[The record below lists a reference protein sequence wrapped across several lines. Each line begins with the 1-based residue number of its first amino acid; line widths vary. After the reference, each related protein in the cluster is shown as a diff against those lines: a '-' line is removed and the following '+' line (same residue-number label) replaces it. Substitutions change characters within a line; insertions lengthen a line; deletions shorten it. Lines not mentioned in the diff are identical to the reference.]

1 MLQHTE
7 LQQIHTALAERIH
20 IDRRWEFQYTC
31 NFIGRRHL
39 RIDHHRQPELLL
51 DKIQLGAVLRSA
63 YTRNRMAV
71 TGLLCDQT
79 AQQIQLIRACHGN
92 HQIRLLQARFHQDP
106 KACAVALNALLR
118 KEAERAEVH
127 AFYLDTLYNDYLL
140 AAGEIT
146 TEQQEQALVVE
157 MLQQYCDRVARY
169 STAGYSVV
177 IRNIIHYIN
186 LHLKE
191 DLTLSTLA
199 ARSNPSRSY
208 LSDRLHREVHSNLTD
223 YVTLTRIQFAANLL
237 RYHHYTITQA
247 AQEVGIPVVPY
258 PPVQAHHRRDA
269 IPLRPVESHRGLR
282 DEPAKKENFAAALS
296 LLAILCSMV
305 L

>member
-1 MLQHTE
+1 MNCSTFRTHWVNYTDLSPESADLPRQCMLPEKPVLSIQMLE
-7 LQQIHTALAERIH
+7 DRYALENH
-20 IDRRWEFQYTC
+20 
-31 NFIGRRHL
+31 
-39 RIDHHRQPELLL
+39 LL
-51 DKIQLGAVLRSA
+51 DAVHHGDAELAMQALQSFRG
-63 YTRNRMAV
+63 V
-71 TGLLCDQT
+71 TIPGRKGHT
-79 AQQIQLIRACHGN
+79 KTTTV
-92 HQIRLLQARFHQDP
+92 RFR
-106 KACAVALNALLR
+106 AVALNALLR

-177 IRNIIHYIN
+177 IRNITHYIN

-199 ARSNPSRSY
+199 ARFNLSRSY

-223 YVTLTRIQFAANLL
+223 YVTLARIQFAANLL

-247 AQEVGIPVVPY
+247 AQDVGITVVPY

-269 IPLRPVESHRGLR
+269 VPLRPVESHHGLR

>member
-1 MLQHTE
+1 MLSLRCRRCRARGVTIPGRKGHTKA
-7 LQQIHTALAERIH
+7 T
-20 IDRRWEFQYTC
+20 T
-31 NFIGRRHL
+31 
-39 RIDHHRQPELLL
+39 
-51 DKIQLGAVLRSA
+51 V
-63 YTRNRMAV
+63 
-71 TGLLCDQT
+71 
-79 AQQIQLIRACHGN
+79 
-92 HQIRLLQARFHQDP
+92 RFR
-106 KACAVALNALLR
+106 AVALNALLR

-140 AAGEIT
+140 TAGEIT

-199 ARSNPSRSY
+199 ARFNLSRSY

-237 RYHHYTITQA
+237 RYYHYTITQA

-269 IPLRPVESHRGLR
+269 VPLRPVESHRGLR
-282 DEPAKKENFAAALS
+282 DEPAKKKTFAAALIWPPCNPLQHRIIICIES
-296 LLAILCSMV
+296 ASCMLHQQEGIL
-305 L
+305 

>member
-1 MLQHTE
+1 MQSFRGVTIPGRKGHTK
-7 LQQIHTALAERIH
+7 T
-20 IDRRWEFQYTC
+20 TT
-31 NFIGRRHL
+31 
-39 RIDHHRQPELLL
+39 
-51 DKIQLGAVLRSA
+51 V
-63 YTRNRMAV
+63 
-71 TGLLCDQT
+71 
-79 AQQIQLIRACHGN
+79 
-92 HQIRLLQARFHQDP
+92 RFR
-106 KACAVALNALLR
+106 AVALNALLR
-118 KEAERAEVH
+118 MEAERAEVH

-146 TEQQEQALVVE
+146 TEQQAQALVVE

-199 ARSNPSRSY
+199 ASFNLSRSY
-208 LSDRLHREVHSNLTD
+208 LSDRLHREVHSNLTN

-269 IPLRPVESHRGLR
+269 VPLRPVESHRGLR
-282 DEPAKKENFAAALS
+282 DEPAKKENFAAVLS

>member
-1 MLQHTE
+1 MNCSTFRTHWVNYTDLSPESADLPRQCLLPEKPVLSIQMLE
-7 LQQIHTALAERIH
+7 ERYALENH
-20 IDRRWEFQYTC
+20 
-31 NFIGRRHL
+31 
-39 RIDHHRQPELLL
+39 LL
-51 DKIQLGAVLRSA
+51 D
-63 YTRNRMAV
+63 
-71 TGLLCDQT
+71 
-79 AQQIQLIRACHGN
+79 
-92 HQIRLLQARFHQDP
+92 
-106 KACAVALNALLR
+106 
-118 KEAERAEVH
+118 
-127 AFYLDTLYNDYLL
+127 
-140 AAGEIT
+140 AGEIT

-169 STAGYSVV
+169 STASYSVV

-199 ARSNPSRSY
+199 ARFNLSRSY

-237 RYHHYTITQA
+237 RYHHYTFTQA
-247 AQEVGIPVVPY
+247 AQEVGIPVIPY
-258 PPVQAHHRRDA
+258 LPVQAHHRRDA
-269 IPLRPVESHRGLR
+269 VPLRPVESHRGLR
-282 DEPAKKENFAAALS
+282 DEPAKKKNFAAALS

>member
-1 MLQHTE
+1 MRWKIICWTPSTTVMLSLRCRRCRARGVTIPGRKGHTKA
-7 LQQIHTALAERIH
+7 T
-20 IDRRWEFQYTC
+20 T
-31 NFIGRRHL
+31 
-39 RIDHHRQPELLL
+39 
-51 DKIQLGAVLRSA
+51 V
-63 YTRNRMAV
+63 
-71 TGLLCDQT
+71 
-79 AQQIQLIRACHGN
+79 
-92 HQIRLLQARFHQDP
+92 RFR
-106 KACAVALNALLR
+106 AVALNALLR

-157 MLQQYCDRVARY
+157 MLQQNCDRVARY

-199 ARSNPSRSY
+199 ARFNLSRSY
-208 LSDRLHREVHSNLTD
+208 LSDRLHREVHSNLTN

-258 PPVQAHHRRDA
+258 PPVQAHHRGDA
-269 IPLRPVESHRGLR
+269 VPLRPVESHHGLR
-282 DEPAKKENFAAALS
+282 DEPTKKENFAAALG
-296 LLAILCSMV
+296 LLAILCSTV

>member
-1 MLQHTE
+1 MNCSTFRTHWVNYTDLSPESADLPRQCMLPE
-7 LQQIHTALAERIH
+7 KPVLSIPMLEDRYALENH
-20 IDRRWEFQYTC
+20 
-31 NFIGRRHL
+31 
-39 RIDHHRQPELLL
+39 LL
-51 DKIQLGAVLRSA
+51 DAVNHGDAELAMQALQSFRG
-63 YTRNRMAV
+63 V
-71 TGLLCDQT
+71 TIPGRKGHT
-79 AQQIQLIRACHGN
+79 KTTTV
-92 HQIRLLQARFHQDP
+92 RFR
-106 KACAVALNALLR
+106 AVALNALLR

-146 TEQQEQALVVE
+146 TGQQEQALVVE

-169 STAGYSVV
+169 STADYSVV

-191 DLTLSTLA
+191 NLTLSTLA
-199 ARSNPSRSY
+199 ARFNLSRSY

-258 PPVQAHHRRDA
+258 PPVQAHHRRA
-269 IPLRPVESHRGLR
+269 AVPLRPVESHRGLR
-282 DEPAKKENFAAALS
+282 DEPAKKKNFAAALS
-296 LLAILCSMV
+296 LLAMLCSMV

>member
-1 MLQHTE
+1 MLPEKPVLSIQMLE
-7 LQQIHTALAERIH
+7 DRYALENR
-20 IDRRWEFQYTC
+20 
-31 NFIGRRHL
+31 
-39 RIDHHRQPELLL
+39 LL
-51 DKIQLGAVLRSA
+51 DAV
-63 YTRNRMAV
+63 N
-71 TGLLCDQT
+71 
-79 AQQIQLIRACHGN
+79 HGN
-92 HQIRLLQARFHQDP
+92 AELAMQALQSFRGVTIPGRKGHTKTTTVRFR
-106 KACAVALNALLR
+106 AVALNALLR
-118 KEAERAEVH
+118 MEAEQAEVH

-146 TEQQEQALVVE
+146 TGQQEQALVVE

-191 DLTLSTLA
+191 NLTLSTLA
-199 ARSNPSRSY
+199 ARFNLSRSY

-247 AQEVGIPVVPY
+247 AQEVLSTAQIIKGGCAELLYVYTDVEPITFNRGFYSIDMRFFYRVTLQVGTGTCLLYTSPSP
-258 PPVQAHHRRDA
+258 RD
-269 IPLRPVESHRGLR
+269 
-282 DEPAKKENFAAALS
+282 
-296 LLAILCSMV
+296 
-305 L
+305 

>member
-1 MLQHTE
+1 MNCSTFRTHWVNYTDLSPESADLPRQCMLPEKPVLSIQMLE
-7 LQQIHTALAERIH
+7 DRYALENH
-20 IDRRWEFQYTC
+20 
-31 NFIGRRHL
+31 
-39 RIDHHRQPELLL
+39 LL
-51 DKIQLGAVLRSA
+51 D
-63 YTRNRMAV
+63 
-71 TGLLCDQT
+71 
-79 AQQIQLIRACHGN
+79 
-92 HQIRLLQARFHQDP
+92 
-106 KACAVALNALLR
+106 
-118 KEAERAEVH
+118 
-127 AFYLDTLYNDYLL
+127 
-140 AAGEIT
+140 AGEIT

-199 ARSNPSRSY
+199 ARFNLSRSY

-258 PPVQAHHRRDA
+258 PPVQAHHRRNA

>member
-1 MLQHTE
+1 MLSLRCRRCRARGVTIPGRKGHTKA
-7 LQQIHTALAERIH
+7 T
-20 IDRRWEFQYTC
+20 T
-31 NFIGRRHL
+31 
-39 RIDHHRQPELLL
+39 
-51 DKIQLGAVLRSA
+51 V
-63 YTRNRMAV
+63 
-71 TGLLCDQT
+71 
-79 AQQIQLIRACHGN
+79 
-92 HQIRLLQARFHQDP
+92 RFR
-106 KACAVALNALLR
+106 AVALNALLR
-118 KEAERAEVH
+118 KESERAEVH
-127 AFYLDTLYNDYLL
+127 AFYLDTLYKDYLL

-199 ARSNPSRSY
+199 ARFNLSGSY
-208 LSDRLHREVHSNLTD
+208 LSDRFHREVHSNLTD
-223 YVTLTRIQFAANLL
+223 HVTLTRIQFSANLL
-237 RYHHYTITQA
+237 RYHHYTIT
-247 AQEVGIPVVPY
+247 QEVGIPVVPY

-282 DEPAKKENFAAALS
+282 DEPAKKENFAAALIWPPCNP
-296 LLAILCSMV
+296 L
-305 L
+305 

>member
-1 MLQHTE
+1 MNCSTFRTHWVNYTDLSPESADLPRQCMLPEKPVLSIQMLE
-7 LQQIHTALAERIH
+7 DRYALENH
-20 IDRRWEFQYTC
+20 
-31 NFIGRRHL
+31 
-39 RIDHHRQPELLL
+39 LL
-51 DKIQLGAVLRSA
+51 D
-63 YTRNRMAV
+63 
-71 TGLLCDQT
+71 
-79 AQQIQLIRACHGN
+79 
-92 HQIRLLQARFHQDP
+92 
-106 KACAVALNALLR
+106 
-118 KEAERAEVH
+118 
-127 AFYLDTLYNDYLL
+127 
-140 AAGEIT
+140 AGEIT

-199 ARSNPSRSY
+199 ARFNLSRSY

-269 IPLRPVESHRGLR
+269 VPLRPVESHRGLR
-282 DEPAKKENFAAALS
+282 DEPAKKKNFAAAL
-296 LLAILCSMV
+296 I
-305 L
+305 

>member
-1 MLQHTE
+1 MNCSTFRTHWVNYTDLSPESADLPRQCMLPEKPVLSIQMLEDHY
-7 LQQIHTALAERIH
+7 ALENH
-20 IDRRWEFQYTC
+20 
-31 NFIGRRHL
+31 
-39 RIDHHRQPELLL
+39 LL
-51 DKIQLGAVLRSA
+51 D
-63 YTRNRMAV
+63 
-71 TGLLCDQT
+71 
-79 AQQIQLIRACHGN
+79 
-92 HQIRLLQARFHQDP
+92 
-106 KACAVALNALLR
+106 
-118 KEAERAEVH
+118 
-127 AFYLDTLYNDYLL
+127 
-140 AAGEIT
+140 AGEIT

-157 MLQQYCDRVARY
+157 MLQQYCNRVARY
-169 STAGYSVV
+169 STVGYSVV

-186 LHLKE
+186 LHVKE

-199 ARSNPSRSY
+199 ARFNLSRSY

-237 RYHHYTITQA
+237 RYHNYTITQA

-258 PPVQAHHRRDA
+258 PPVQELHRRDS

-282 DEPAKKENFAAALS
+282 DEPAKKKNFAAALS

>member
-1 MLQHTE
+1 MNCSTFRTH
-7 LQQIHTALAERIH
+7 
-20 IDRRWEFQYTC
+20 WVNYTD
-31 NFIGRRHL
+31 L
-39 RIDHHRQPELLL
+39 
-51 DKIQLGAVLRSA
+51 SS
-63 YTRNRMAV
+63 
-71 TGLLCDQT
+71 
-79 AQQIQLIRACHGN
+79 
-92 HQIRLLQARFHQDP
+92 
-106 KACAVALNALLR
+106 
-118 KEAERAEVH
+118 
-127 AFYLDTLYNDYLL
+127 YNDYLL

-199 ARSNPSRSY
+199 ARFNLSRSY

-223 YVTLTRIQFAANLL
+223 YVTLARIQFAANLL
-237 RYHHYTITQA
+237 RYHHYTIAQA
-247 AQEVGIPVVPY
+247 AQDVGIPVVPY

-269 IPLRPVESHRGLR
+269 VPLRPVESHRGLR
-282 DEPAKKENFAAALS
+282 DEPAKKKNFAAALR
-296 LLAILCSMV
+296 LLAMLCSMV

>member
-1 MLQHTE
+1 MNCSTFRTHWVNYTDLSPESADLPRQCMLPEKPVLSIQMLE
-7 LQQIHTALAERIH
+7 DRYALENH
-20 IDRRWEFQYTC
+20 
-31 NFIGRRHL
+31 
-39 RIDHHRQPELLL
+39 LL
-51 DKIQLGAVLRSA
+51 D
-63 YTRNRMAV
+63 
-71 TGLLCDQT
+71 
-79 AQQIQLIRACHGN
+79 
-92 HQIRLLQARFHQDP
+92 
-106 KACAVALNALLR
+106 
-118 KEAERAEVH
+118 
-127 AFYLDTLYNDYLL
+127 
-140 AAGEIT
+140 AGEIT

-169 STAGYSVV
+169 TTAGYSVV

-191 DLTLSTLA
+191 DLTLSTLV
-199 ARSNPSRSY
+199 ARFNLSRSY

-223 YVTLTRIQFAANLL
+223 YVTPTRILFAANLL

-258 PPVQAHHRRDA
+258 PPVQAHHRRNA

>member
-1 MLQHTE
+1 MLPEKPVLSIQMLE
-7 LQQIHTALAERIH
+7 DRYALENH
-20 IDRRWEFQYTC
+20 
-31 NFIGRRHL
+31 
-39 RIDHHRQPELLL
+39 LL
-51 DKIQLGAVLRSA
+51 DAVHHGDAELAMQALQSFCG
-63 YTRNRMAV
+63 V
-71 TGLLCDQT
+71 TIPGRKGHT
-79 AQQIQLIRACHGN
+79 KTTTV
-92 HQIRLLQARFHQDP
+92 RFL
-106 KACAVALNALLR
+106 AVALNALLR

-146 TEQQEQALVVE
+146 TEQQEQALAVE

-177 IRNIIHYIN
+177 IRNTTHYIN

-191 DLTLSTLA
+191 DLTLSMLA
-199 ARSNPSRSY
+199 ALFNLSRSY

-269 IPLRPVESHRGLR
+269 IPLRLVESHRGLR
-282 DEPAKKENFAAALS
+282 DEPAKKKNFAAALS

>member
-1 MLQHTE
+1 MLPEKPILSIQMLE
-7 LQQIHTALAERIH
+7 DRYALENH
-20 IDRRWEFQYTC
+20 
-31 NFIGRRHL
+31 
-39 RIDHHRQPELLL
+39 LL
-51 DKIQLGAVLRSA
+51 DAVNHGDAELAMQALQSFRG
-63 YTRNRMAV
+63 V
-71 TGLLCDQT
+71 TIPGRKGHT
-79 AQQIQLIRACHGN
+79 KTTTV
-92 HQIRLLQARFHQDP
+92 RFR
-106 KACAVALNALLR
+106 AVALNALLR
-118 KEAERAEVH
+118 KEAK
-127 AFYLDTLYNDYLL
+127 
-140 AAGEIT
+140 
-146 TEQQEQALVVE
+146 QALVVE

-191 DLTLSTLA
+191 DLTFSTLA
-199 ARSNPSRSY
+199 ARFNLSRSY

-282 DEPAKKENFAAALS
+282 DEPAKKENFAAVLS
-296 LLAILCSMV
+296 LLAMLCSMV

>member
-1 MLQHTE
+1 MNCSTFRTHWVNYTDLSPESADLPRQCMLPEKPVLSIQMLEDHY
-7 LQQIHTALAERIH
+7 ALENH
-20 IDRRWEFQYTC
+20 
-31 NFIGRRHL
+31 
-39 RIDHHRQPELLL
+39 LL
-51 DKIQLGAVLRSA
+51 D
-63 YTRNRMAV
+63 
-71 TGLLCDQT
+71 
-79 AQQIQLIRACHGN
+79 
-92 HQIRLLQARFHQDP
+92 
-106 KACAVALNALLR
+106 
-118 KEAERAEVH
+118 
-127 AFYLDTLYNDYLL
+127 
-140 AAGEIT
+140 AGEIT

-199 ARSNPSRSY
+199 ARFNLSRSY

-223 YVTLTRIQFAANLL
+223 YVTLTRIQFAANLF
-237 RYHHYTITQA
+237 RYHNYTITQA

-258 PPVQAHHRRDA
+258 PPVQELHRRDA

>member
-1 MLQHTE
+1 MNCSTFRTHWVNYTDLSPESAELPRQCMLPEKPVLSIQMLE
-7 LQQIHTALAERIH
+7 DRYALENH
-20 IDRRWEFQYTC
+20 
-31 NFIGRRHL
+31 
-39 RIDHHRQPELLL
+39 LL
-51 DKIQLGAVLRSA
+51 D
-63 YTRNRMAV
+63 
-71 TGLLCDQT
+71 
-79 AQQIQLIRACHGN
+79 
-92 HQIRLLQARFHQDP
+92 
-106 KACAVALNALLR
+106 
-118 KEAERAEVH
+118 
-127 AFYLDTLYNDYLL
+127 
-140 AAGEIT
+140 AGEIT
-146 TEQQEQALVVE
+146 TGQQEQALVVE

-199 ARSNPSRSY
+199 ARFNLSRSY
-208 LSDRLHREVHSNLTD
+208 LSDRLHWEVHSNLTD

-247 AQEVGIPVVPY
+247 AQEVGIPVVPH

-269 IPLRPVESHRGLR
+269 VPLRPVESHRGLR
-282 DEPAKKENFAAALS
+282 DEPAKKKNFAAALS
-296 LLAILCSMV
+296 LLAMLCSMV

>member
-1 MLQHTE
+1 MLPEKPVLSIQMLE
-7 LQQIHTALAERIH
+7 DRYALENH
-20 IDRRWEFQYTC
+20 
-31 NFIGRRHL
+31 
-39 RIDHHRQPELLL
+39 LL
-51 DKIQLGAVLRSA
+51 DAVHHGDAELAMQALQSFRG
-63 YTRNRMAV
+63 V
-71 TGLLCDQT
+71 TIPGRKGHT
-79 AQQIQLIRACHGN
+79 KTTTV
-92 HQIRLLQARFHQDP
+92 RFR
-106 KACAVALNALLR
+106 AVALNALLR
-118 KEAERAEVH
+118 KEAEQAEVH

-157 MLQQYCDRVARY
+157 MLQQNCDRVARY

-199 ARSNPSRSY
+199 ARFN
-208 LSDRLHREVHSNLTD
+208 LS
-223 YVTLTRIQFAANLL
+223 RIQFAANLL

-247 AQEVGIPVVPY
+247 AQEVGITVVPY
-258 PPVQAHHRRDA
+258 PPVQAHHRGDA
-269 IPLRPVESHRGLR
+269 VPLRPVESHHGLR
-282 DEPAKKENFAAALS
+282 DEPTKKENFAAALG
-296 LLAILCSMV
+296 LLAILCSTV